1 MKRYVQP
8 LKTWIEI
15 VVYVD
20 PSLPQDIAAVNLNH
34 PHSKF
39 KLTDSELQVYSD
51 FVESMISPI
60 QAHEFK
66 ITESYQSKKSYAY
79 YVKFYPVDKEG
90 KILDQ
95 VNVIFRLAEHRSKTI
110 DHSSNSSS
118 NKSRRFIKSFVIN
131 DLVYTDPLAF
141 QNRVDYLCDRL
152 QEGDYSEL
160 VMVSEEF
167 F

>member
-1 MKRYVQP
+1 MKRYIQP

-39 KLTDSELQVYSD
+39 KLTDSELRVYAD

-90 KILDQ
+90 EILDADRQ
-95 VNVIFRLAEHRSKTI
+95 LDEMNAEI
-110 DHSSNSSS
+110 DEEQQARMATAMQMQNSL
-118 NKSRRFIKSFVIN
+118 N
-131 DLVYTDPLAF
+131 
-141 QNRVDYLCDRL
+141 
-152 QEGDYSEL
+152 QE
-160 VMVSEEF
+160 
-167 F
+167 